1 MEEELIY
8 KEYDMLH
15 QEIEQ
20 KISLQNN
27 LLIFMITTTVTII
40 TLAIKSDSLLLY
52 LFPFFIIIPIT
63 SRIAYYRMAMAK
75 ISAYMIVFLE
85 PKLNGISWETR
96 NVQFLR
102 RYNSGKRND
111 RKIQLDYYEC
121 PVLGVI
127 CYLLYLLNYEQLNI
141 NNLKDGIMIFGPA
154 LLVFMVIHMTY
165 KINSLDRSR
174 EKMIDAWRKIESE
187 EKLRKM

>member
-1 MEEELIY
+1 
-8 KEYDMLH
+8 MLH

>member
-127 CYLLYLLNYEQLNI
+127 SFCGYRARVSDLSGSSDTQS
-141 NNLKDGIMIFGPA
+141 
-154 LLVFMVIHMTY
+154 V
-165 KINSLDRSR
+165 
-174 EKMIDAWRKIESE
+174 
-187 EKLRKM
+187 

>member
-75 ISAYMIVFLE
+75 ISAYEWMKF
-85 PKLNGISWETR
+85 T
-96 NVQFLR
+96 
-102 RYNSGKRND
+102 
-111 RKIQLDYYEC
+111 
-121 PVLGVI
+121 
-127 CYLLYLLNYEQLNI
+127 
-141 NNLKDGIMIFGPA
+141 
-154 LLVFMVIHMTY
+154 
-165 KINSLDRSR
+165 
-174 EKMIDAWRKIESE
+174 SE
-187 EKLRKM
+187 EQKDNGMVLCGRYGS

>member
-15 QEIEQ
+15 LEIEQ

-63 SRIAYYRMAMAK
+63 SSSLI
-75 ISAYMIVFLE
+75 LH
-85 PKLNGISWETR
+85 
-96 NVQFLR
+96 
-102 RYNSGKRND
+102 
-111 RKIQLDYYEC
+111 
-121 PVLGVI
+121 
-127 CYLLYLLNYEQLNI
+127 LL
-141 NNLKDGIMIFGPA
+141 
-154 LLVFMVIHMTY
+154 
-165 KINSLDRSR
+165 
-174 EKMIDAWRKIESE
+174 
-187 EKLRKM
+187 